1 MSIYDELEDKDIIKK
16 VNKIF
21 YDKVYSHPWLKLFF
35 KDIDQDFITEQQTQF
50 IVGAMGGPRLY
61 SGRLPSNAH
70 PHMFITEEIFNIR
83 KKLLEESFKEINAPN
98 ILTEK
103 WLKID
108 ESFRS
113 VICKETH
120 KECQKRYN
128 TDKILIYE
136 NPEKKYIISEP

>member
-35 KDIDQDFITEQQTQF
+35 EDIDQDFITEQQTQF

-83 KKLLEESFKEINAPN
+83 KKLLEESFKEVNAPN